1 MNALLLKIWKL
12 LQLPKSW
19 QLAIV
24 RLRESSFLVGV
35 TGVFFNEKNDVLL
48 FEHTYRPGWSLPGGY
63 IKGKE
68 HPKAGLEREVLEESG
83 LVVSADT
90 RMKIRTDRETARLD
104 ITYAGVYIGGSFI
117 PSDEVKK
124 AQFFSFDTLPDI
136 RTDQLQA
143 IHDALLVRKNK
154 KPLIRPTIIKRFTS
168 QFRHTPRS
176 PRQDN

>member
-1 MNALLLKIWKL
+1 MKSFLLKIWKFL
-12 LQLPKSW
+12 HLPKGV

-24 RLRESSFLVGV
+24 RLKESSFLVGV
-35 TGVFFNEKNDVLL
+35 TGIFFNDKHEVLL

-104 ITYAGVYIGGSFI
+104 ITYAGEYIGGSFT
-117 PSDEVKK
+117 PSDEVKA
-124 AQFFSFDTLPDI
+124 AQFYSFETLPDI

-143 IHDALLVRKNK
+143 IHDALQVRKNK
-154 KPLIRPTIIKRFTS
+154 QLQSRPTIIERFTS
-168 QFRHTPRS
+168 QFRRTPQSHR
-176 PRQDN
+176 RDN